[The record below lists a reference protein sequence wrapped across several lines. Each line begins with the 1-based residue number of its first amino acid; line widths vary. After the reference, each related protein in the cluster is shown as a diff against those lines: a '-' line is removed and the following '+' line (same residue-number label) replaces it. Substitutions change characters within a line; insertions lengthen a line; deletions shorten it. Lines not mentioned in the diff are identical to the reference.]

1 MAELNLKQI
10 EDKLNSEFRGDT
22 RKLVFWYDDKREF
35 VDDIEGLNLE
45 NAKKHYLTETNS
57 FKTKVLLERED
68 KENNYLIYAPFSKP
82 NSRENHLA
90 DTIKY
95 SKEFFADRA
104 SLIALDLGIDESGKR
119 VLEKH
124 LNFFRAKDRKKRFYD
139 LEEINSDENI
149 IEIALLSAAVK
160 SRVINFE
167 EVVRIVLTTGD
178 LKKNVYLEEFRK
190 YDLEKVFWKHI
201 SHTFSFVDEEP
212 NLEKLLIAL
221 FLTYTKSSIKG
232 ELPSSMNKYLLPK
245 SGTVMAFMD
254 QMMNN
259 ILYRG
264 EFDLLSDKVFIN
276 INGENLFKNLS
287 IEDIVDLDIFRFIDK
302 KIIDWIVDRL
312 LDENLNASIDN
323 MIIPELC
330 KYREEKHFGKDYY
343 NEYHLL
349 KHGFYLIS
357 QANYKVEA
365 DLISIIEKYDRE
377 DYRIDTHYR
386 KFNYYLDKVKD
397 GHLFDELQELVENIY
412 TNRYLDNISR
422 EFNNKFSYDELK
434 GRFKLQRDF
443 YKNYVRDS
451 KEMLVVIIS
460 DAFRYEVAKE
470 LVKKMD
476 RDKKFDSV
484 EIEPQ
489 IGVIPTYTKLGMASL
504 LPHKEITIDDKY
516 DVFVD
521 GRPCSNLIERD
532 KILKEANPD
541 AGSINYDVLKKYK
554 QDELRDFFVGKSLV
568 YIYHDQID
576 SRGETS
582 EDEVF
587 EACKE
592 AIDEI
597 FEIIVRLTDYVSR
610 TRFII
615 TADHGFIYKRNK
627 TIESDKI
634 DSFFSKEDHI
644 NKRFIVSDNSY
655 DIVGTKNLLVA
666 DILGSYDNRTVTV
679 PMTSNIFKSAG
690 GGQNYVHG
698 GSSPQEVLVPVIQ
711 VKTIRGYKEDK
722 NVSISLISM
731 LPKITGL
738 IINLDFIQQEPISDV
753 IKPTNYK
760 ISFVDEHGEHISNEE
775 IHLANSKEKESAKRI
790 FRLRFNLK
798 NQKYRRDK
806 KYYLVAIDTE
816 TGMEAFRHEV
826 IIDIAFADDFG
837 FDL

>member
-10 EDKLNSEFRGDT
+10 EDKLKSEFTGDC
-22 RKLVFWYDDKREF
+22 RKLVFWYDEKREF
-35 VDDIEGLNLE
+35 VDDIESLLLDNV
-45 NAKKHYLTETNS
+45 KKHYLTEANS

-68 KENNYLIYAPFSKP
+68 KESNYLIYAPFPKP

-95 SKEFFADRA
+95 SKNFSADRS
-104 SLIALDLGIDESGKR
+104 SLIALDLGINEKGKR
-119 VLEKH
+119 VIEKH
-124 LNFFRAKDRKKRFYD
+124 ISFFRAKDRTRRFYG
-139 LEEINSDENI
+139 LEGINSDENT

-160 SRVINFE
+160 SKIINFE
-167 EVVRIVLTTGD
+167 EVLRIVLTTGD
-178 LKKNVYLEEFRK
+178 LKNSIHLDEFEK

-201 SHTFSFVDEEP
+201 SHTFSFVDEDP

-221 FLTYTKSSIKG
+221 FLTYTKSNMK
-232 ELPSSMNKYLLPK
+232 EDLPSSMNKYLLSK

-254 QMMNN
+254 QIMNN
-259 ILYRG
+259 ILYRD
-264 EFDLLSDKVFIN
+264 EFDILSDKIFGI
-276 INGENLFKNLS
+276 INGEKIFES
-287 IEDIVDLDIFRFIDK
+287 YSTSDIINLDIFKFIDK
-302 KIIDWIVDRL
+302 KIIEWIIDRL
-312 LDENLNASIDN
+312 LDENLNVSIDN
-323 MIIPELC
+323 MDIPEIC

-343 NEYHLL
+343 DEYHLL

-357 QANYKVEA
+357 QVNYKAESNI
-365 DLISIIEKYDRE
+365 ISIIEKYDKE
-377 DYRIDTHYR
+377 DYKIDTHYR
-386 KFNYYLDKVKD
+386 KFNYYLDKVRD
-397 GHLFDELQELVENIY
+397 QYIFDELQELVENIY
-412 TNRYLDNISR
+412 TNKYLDNISN
-422 EFNNKFSYDELK
+422 EFNNKFSYDDLK

-443 YKNYVRDS
+443 YKNYVANS
-451 KEMLVVIIS
+451 KEMLIVIVS

-476 RDKKFDSV
+476 RDKKFESV

-489 IGVIPTYTKLGMASL
+489 IGVIPTYTRLGMASL

-521 GRPCSNLIERD
+521 GRPCTNLIERD
-532 KILKEANPD
+532 RILKEANPD

-554 QDELRDFFVGKSLV
+554 KDELRDFFVGKDLV

-576 SRGETS
+576 KRGETS

-587 EACKE
+587 VACKE

-597 FEIIVRLTDYVSR
+597 IEIIIRLTDSVSR

-627 TIESDKI
+627 TMESDKI
-634 DSFFSKEDHI
+634 DSFFTKEDQI
-644 NKRFIVSDNSY
+644 NKRFIVSDKGY
-655 DIVGTKNLLVA
+655 DVVGTKNLLVA
-666 DILGSYDNRTVTV
+666 DILGTYDNRTVTV
-679 PMTSNIFKSAG
+679 PVTSNIFKTAG

-698 GSSPQEVLVPVIQ
+698 GSSPQEVLVPVVQI
-711 VKTIRGYKEDK
+711 KTIRGYKKDE
-722 NVSISLISM
+722 NVGISLISM
-731 LPKITGL
+731 LPKVTGL

-760 ISFVDEHGEHISNEE
+760 ISFIDEQGENISNEE
-775 IHLANSKEKESAKRI
+775 IYLANSKEKESAKRI

-798 NQKYRRDK
+798 NQKYSRGKR
-806 KYYLVAIDTE
+806 YYLVAVDTE
-816 TGMEAFRHEV
+816 NNMEAFRHEV